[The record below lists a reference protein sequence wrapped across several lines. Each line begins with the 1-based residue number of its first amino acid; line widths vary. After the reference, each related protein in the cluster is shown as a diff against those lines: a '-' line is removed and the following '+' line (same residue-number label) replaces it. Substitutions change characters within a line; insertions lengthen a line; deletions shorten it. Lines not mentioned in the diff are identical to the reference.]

1 MAQNRKKKKKIQCSQ
16 GQIDKV
22 SLKVQSELSHEHLS
36 ADHGWSHI

>member
-1 MAQNRKKKKKIQCSQ
+1 MAQNRKEKNQYSQ
-16 GQIDKV
+16 GQNDKV